1 MKEPLTILLVGAGGY
16 GNFYIDL
23 LLDAKAPRD
32 FRVAGV
38 VEPNP
43 TGSLRL
49 KELFRENVPLY
60 RSLDEF
66 YTQHRADLAVISSPI
81 QFHAQQIITAVT
93 AGSHVLCEKPLCA
106 TVEEGKALIQAAK
119 NTGKLV
125 AVGYQWSFSQAIQDL
140 KKDIGRGLLGRAQR
154 MKTMVLWPRE
164 FAYFR
169 RNNWAG
175 RIKDDQGRLVL
186 DSVVNNATAHFLHN
200 MFFILGESSGKSAYP
215 AAVTAELYRV
225 NPIENYDTAA
235 LRVRMAAGTELMFY
249 ATHATLEEQDPVFS
263 FEFENAV
270 VNYGQNQGGNIV
282 AVFRNGETKVYGD
295 PFAAEGNK
303 LWTTITAIKE
313 GKAVP
318 CGPEAAL
325 PHVVCVNGIQETG
338 EILPFPADLVKSRTG
353 SQGEKTGVYV
363 EGLAQ
368 DLIGAYEEWK
378 LPSELGL
385 VWARPGKT
393 KHFPVGLL

>member
-175 RIKDDQGRLVL
+175 RIKDDQGRWVL

-200 MFFILGESSGKSAYP
+200 MFFILGE
-215 AAVTAELYRV
+215 
-225 NPIENYDTAA
+225 
-235 LRVRMAAGTELMFY
+235 LREKRL
-249 ATHATLEEQDPVFS
+249 
-263 FEFENAV
+263 
-270 VNYGQNQGGNIV
+270 
-282 AVFRNGETKVYGD
+282 
-295 PFAAEGNK
+295 
-303 LWTTITAIKE
+303 
-313 GKAVP
+313 
-318 CGPEAAL
+318 
-325 PHVVCVNGIQETG
+325 
-338 EILPFPADLVKSRTG
+338 SRCCH
-353 SQGEKTGVYV
+353 
-363 EGLAQ
+363 
-368 DLIGAYEEWK
+368 
-378 LPSELGL
+378 
-385 VWARPGKT
+385 R
-393 KHFPVGLL
+393 